1 MFHMRAVVEAFLGER
16 GAFSG
21 VQLKSGDV
29 IAADICIIG
38 AGACS
43 HSTTRTCAAAK
54 ALLTRVV
61 SEAGALWT
69 RVCPGIIPATEFLRG
84 QPGVKFHTDGSI
96 IVDERFEVTQLPLPG
111 PVP

>member
-1 MFHMRAVVEAFLGER
+1 MRAVVEAFLGER

-43 HSTTRTCAAAK
+43 HSIRTHMCCREG
-54 ALLTRVV
+54 LVN
-61 SEAGALWT
+61 AG
-69 RVCPGIIPATEFLRG
+69 RE
-84 QPGVKFHTDGSI
+84 
-96 IVDERFEVTQLPLPG
+96 
-111 PVP
+111 